1 MKIPASQPSLPRSL
15 AMKHKRQIMVALF
28 AREGH
33 CFSQDRRNNHQF
45 EHNDFL
51 WSIII
56 RPKRPQGHDSDCFD
70 IRHTGSEPV
79 RRNQPKPKGH
89 WQFRAITQ
97 YEPSKDHRLL
107 GQLMIGKIPHEV
119 SYIEIMELLKSIDHP
134 RKDAEH
140 HENGINWIRTA
151 IRHLQMTGIGEEFD
165 VDEFLDHARDRA
177 MVASHDGRPFTINYT
192 SRPM

>member
-1 MKIPASQPSLPRSL
+1 
-15 AMKHKRQIMVALF
+15 MKHKRQVMVTLF

-33 CFSQDRRNNHQF
+33 FFSKNQNQNHHRQL

-56 RPKRPQGHDSDCFD
+56 RPKKPQGHDSDCFD
-70 IRHTGSEPV
+70 IRHTSSEPV
-79 RRNQPKPKGH
+79 RRNQPKPKGD

-107 GQLMIGKIPHEV
+107 GQLMIGKIPLEV
-119 SYIEIMELLKSIDHP
+119 SHNEIMELLKDIAYP
-134 RKDAEH
+134 RKDAQH

-151 IRHLQMTGIGEEFD
+151 IRHLQMTGIAEEFD

-177 MVASHDGRPFTINYT
+177 MVASHDGRPFTVNYT